1 MIDAKEKQVIRE
13 LAKQYM
19 ELACSDEQQRMNE
32 RMKATNDLKI
42 VRPPVLIDEIPWYQ
56 MDIDGELAC
65 ACTSD
70 KRIQKLETFFRRAI
84 YRRKHFKADTILEPF
99 FRVTMAAD
107 STGNGLKQKETIIR
121 TDATNNIVSHAY
133 EDLLEDESAI
143 EQILIPAFTPRPD
156 KDETNM
162 AFYTELLGDAMPVKL
177 CGHGIV
183 YANLWDQIAR
193 LRGIEPI
200 MYDLYDRPEYMHAL
214 IDKFCRIT
222 LAKMDFLE
230 QQLHVDP
237 TVANLHCTPAAI
249 SGLAEDGLQA
259 TWFRGT
265 AQALTSVSPDM
276 FKEFEIDH
284 IKPLAERFAYTY
296 YGCCE
301 PLHNKIDVIK
311 AIKNLRKI
319 GVSPWADIES
329 CAEQIKGD
337 YVYSRKPNPAHVA
350 IETDP
355 EVIRRETE
363 ETVKACVKHGCPCE
377 FVLKDIST
385 VSHKPENLILWA
397 QTVSDVLDQ
406 YYDKA

>member
-1 MIDAKEKQVIRE
+1 MVDAKEKQIIRD

-19 ELACSDEQQRMNE
+19 EMASSDKQQRMNE

-56 MDIDGELAC
+56 INIDDELTC
-65 ACTSD
+65 VCTSG
-70 KRIQKLETFFRRAI
+70 KRIQKLETFLRRAI
-84 YRRKHFKADTILEPF
+84 YRWKHFKADTLFEPF
-99 FRVTMAAD
+99 YRIKMAVD
-107 STGNGLKQKETIIR
+107 STGIGIEKKEAIIR
-121 TDATNNIVSHAY
+121 TDSTNNIVSHCY
-133 EDLLEDESAI
+133 EDILEDESML
-143 EQILIPAFTPRPD
+143 EKILLPTLTLRPD
-156 KDETNM
+156 KDADNM
-162 AFYTELLGDAMPVKL
+162 EYFSELLGDVMPVKI
-177 CGHGIV
+177 CGHGRI
-183 YANLWDQIAR
+183 YANIWDQIANF
-193 LRGIEPI
+193 RGIEPI

-214 IDKFCRIT
+214 MDRFCKIT
-222 LAKMDFLE
+222 ETWMDFYE
-230 QQLHVDP
+230 QKMHMDP
-237 TVANLHCTPAAI
+237 TDPNLHCTPAMV
-249 SGLAEDGLQA
+249 SGLAEDGLKA

-284 IKPLAERFAYTY
+284 IKHLAERCAYTY

-301 PLHNKIDVIK
+301 PLHDKMDVIK
-311 AIKNLRKI
+311 EIKNLRKI

-329 CAEQIKGD
+329 SAEQIGGD
-337 YVYSRKPNPAHVA
+337 YVYARKPNPANVA

-355 EVIRRETE
+355 AVIRKEIE
-363 ETVKACVKHGCPCE
+363 DTVKACIKHGCPCE

-385 VSHKPENLILWA
+385 VSHKPENLIVWA